1 MKDKVLVQ
9 AIRRLYPT
17 LDMVYVRAIY
27 DDVEELGEWDNRDI
41 KTSYQKIFYGMV
53 A

>member
-17 LDMVYVRAIY
+17 LDMDYVRAIY
-27 DDVEELGEWDNRDI
+27 DVEELGEWDNRDI